1 MKKARVLLADD
12 NDVLVEMLT
21 DLLQD
26 DYDLVGILRDG
37 QALLEAAQELRPDVI
52 VTDISMPL
60 LSGLDVVRELKQAG
74 TTIKIILLTGYQEPQ
89 LAASALR
96 EGASGYVLKHC
107 AGDELLTA
115 LDEVV
120 RGRPYITP
128 LIARDTILFMQG
140 GS

>member
-12 NDVLVEMLT
+12 NDALVELLT
-21 DLLQD
+21 DLLQEE
-26 DYDLVGILRDG
+26 YDLVGILRDG
-37 QALLEAAQELRPDVI
+37 RALLEAAHELRPDII

-74 TTIKIILLTGYQEPQ
+74 TTIKIVLLTGYQEPQ

-96 EGASGYVLKHC
+96 DGASGYVLKHC

-115 LDEVV
+115 LHEVV

-128 LIARDTILFMQG
+128 LIAKDAMLLMQRG
-140 GS
+140 N